1 MKGNYSKFFLV
12 LSILLTV
19 ETFVDVY
26 QSELRNV

>member
-12 LSILLTV
+12 LSILPTV